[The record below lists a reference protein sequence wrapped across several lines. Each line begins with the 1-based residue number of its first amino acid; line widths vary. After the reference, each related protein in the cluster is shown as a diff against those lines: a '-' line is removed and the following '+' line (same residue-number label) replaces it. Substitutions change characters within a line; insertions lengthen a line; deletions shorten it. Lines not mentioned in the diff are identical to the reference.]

1 MQNYL
6 NQFLAFI
13 QDQRLY
19 SDHTITSYRTDILQF
34 IEFLQETTSVR
45 KIAPTEIT
53 TGLIREFLGNLYMRG
68 FGKRSIARKLSA
80 LKTFFKYLRRRS
92 LIARDPALPVSGP
105 KLDRSLPAV
114 LNFEQARKLMEMPP
128 ATSFEGLRDR
138 AILELLYGCGIR
150 LGELLK
156 LTPENIDF
164 SRETLRVLG
173 KRKKE
178 RQIPLG
184 KYAVKAVRNYLAVRE
199 SKMNPARPTERLFIS
214 GKGEP
219 LYPLKVQK
227 MVKTYMGA
235 LSEQEHLSPHVL
247 RHTFATHLLDNGAD
261 LLAVKEL
268 LGHESLSTTQIYT
281 HVSRERLKQVY
292 RQAHPR
298 AEKTKKITPTIK

>member
-6 NQFLAFI
+6 NQFLTFI
-13 QDQRLY
+13 RNQRLY
-19 SDHTITSYRTDILQF
+19 SDYTVTSYRTDILQF
-34 IEFLQETTSVR
+34 FEFLRENNPGR
-45 KIAPTEIT
+45 EIDVDAVSSKH
-53 TGLIREFLGNLYMRG
+53 IREFLGNLLMRG

-80 LKTFFKYLRRRS
+80 LKSFFKYLRRHAV
-92 LIARDPALPVSGP
+92 IARDPALSVSGP

-114 LNFEQARKLMEMPP
+114 LNFDQARKLMEMPP

-138 AILELLYGCGIR
+138 AILEILYGCGIR

-156 LTPENIDF
+156 LKPENLDF
-164 SRETLRVLG
+164 NRETLRVMG

-178 RQIPLG
+178 RQIPIG
-184 KYAVKAVRNYLAVRE
+184 KYALKALRNYLAVRE
-199 SKMNPARPTERLFIS
+199 SKINPGRPTKRLFIS
-214 GKGEP
+214 DKGEP

-227 MVKTYMGA
+227 MVKMYMRA

-298 AEKTKKITPTIK
+298 AEKDKKVTSTIK